1 MKNHQLKYLLSNSPE
16 KVLSKRGIIIR
27 KLFSPV
33 FRNILAPL
41 SVNNKLVIE
50 RRAILPKNRKYI
62 FAATHGFHDDI
73 IMSMRAAAIHTY
85 LLYGSLPDFFET
97 FHGWGLWLNGVILVD
112 RVDKESR
119 KSAKDK
125 MIYALDLGANI
136 LMFPEG
142 TWNKTPNQ
150 LVMKLFPGIYDIAK
164 KADALVVPI
173 ATIEEKGTVYA
184 IVDEPFDI
192 TEFSRTEGINVLR
205 DKMCTA
211 KYELMEKHSRACR
224 SDYAD
229 PDKYWREF
237 VDGLISTTGGH
248 YDKAVEDSSHYIDNK
263 NEEYRGIISQ
273 LKKIRISRH
282 NAFLLRKKR

>member
-1 MKNHQLKYLLSNSPE
+1 MKNHQLKYLLSYSPD
-16 KVLSKRGIIIR
+16 KVLSKHGVIFR

-33 FRNILAPL
+33 FRNVVAPL
-41 SVNNKLVIE
+41 SVKNKLVIE
-50 RRAILPKNRKYI
+50 RRVNLPKNRKYI
-62 FAATHGFHDDI
+62 FAATHRFHDDI

-173 ATIEEKGTVYA
+173 ATIEENGAVYA

-192 TEFSRTEGINVLR
+192 TEYSRIDGINTLR